1 MSIINSNRKNCYTE
15 KLVYHYLLWK
25 QNLLT
30 KRKCYVHKLLLN
42 SNILIMTLIKNWN
55 SSCIPPISLEIITQ
69 AFKYGIFGVL
79 FHKYHLNEGTFKNQ
93 KLTWNRW
100 TATKTIQQL
109 NLYPITIIF
118 PRFLN
123 LKCLV
128 FN

>member
-1 MSIINSNRKNCYTE
+1 MYQIIHKSESSLIWILFLLKSSNVCHIINSNRKNCYTE
-15 KLVYHYLLWK
+15 KSVSHYLLWK

-100 TATKTIQQL
+100 TATKTI
-109 NLYPITIIF
+109 
-118 PRFLN
+118 
-123 LKCLV
+123 
-128 FN
+128 